1 MLHEVG
7 EVEVVLQAGQALLGQ
22 QQDLPK
28 TLNRDVVLAMSL
40 AYVELSR
47 EAMAETPPAVVKS
60 CSLLESALKLL
71 RVSFLIEFFF
81 NLLTICHKLLKR
93 PRKTNNFTFI
103 HSSPSYQHVKCLGLL
118 FLIF

>member
-47 EAMAETPPAVVKS
+47 EAMAEAPPAVVKS

-71 RVSFLIEFFF
+71 RVSFFAAFQKKT
-81 NLLTICHKLLKR
+81 LLTICHKLDLGTR
-93 PRKTNNFTFI
+93 TI
-103 HSSPSYQHVKCLGLL
+103 LLLYILLHVMSMWKSLGLL
-118 FLIF
+118 FLAF

>member
-47 EAMAETPPAVVKS
+47 EAMAEAPPAVVKS

-71 RVSFLIEFFF
+71 RVSFLIAILF
-81 NLLTICHKLLKR
+81 LLK
-93 PRKTNNFTFI
+93 PT
-103 HSSPSYQHVKCLGLL
+103 HYLS
-118 FLIF
+118 